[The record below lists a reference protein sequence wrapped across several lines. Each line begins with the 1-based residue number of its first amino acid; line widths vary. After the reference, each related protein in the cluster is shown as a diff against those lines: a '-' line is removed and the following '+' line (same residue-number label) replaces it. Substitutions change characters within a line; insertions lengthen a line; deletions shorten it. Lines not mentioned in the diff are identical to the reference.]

1 MQPRVAASAELID
14 PAARYGLR
22 VVPLT
27 RRIKTI
33 QVYAPVDAPFVA
45 IEPQFNLNDPFGA
58 EWQGKSNG
66 IVTLNPGQSV
76 TWKVKLVLFTPQ
88 LGQL

>member
-1 MQPRVAASAELID
+1 MQPRVA
-14 PAARYGLR
+14 LR
-22 VVPLT
+22 LNSSTQRLDTVFGVVPLT

-66 IVTLNPGQSV
+66 MVTLNPGQSV